1 MVYSFNSFTLN
12 FSVLYFR
19 YVSYKWRLIQFNFVI
34 IQHDNLCALARTFRL
49 KLLWTQVL
57 CKLCVLQKIS
67 LSCGFFHFLS
77 SVFYTAEG
85 IHFEEILWIILFR
98 VISNKSLSDPR
109 SFRFLFSSRSFITFR
124 CMNPIPV
131 HCSCFSLKQ
140 PSWSMIYI
148 V

>member
-1 MVYSFNSFTLN
+1 MVLICISLN
-12 FSVLYFR
+12 NGEHLFMYFFATD
-19 YVSYKWRLIQFNFVI
+19 VSSTVKEMLRSITQKTGFEIL
-34 IQHDNLCALARTFRL
+34 RL
-49 KLLWTQVL
+49 KLLWIQVL
-57 CKLCVLQKIS
+57 CKLCVLQKIY